1 MISLQ
6 ESEGRNR
13 FPKSFIDCNAYLC
26 LKTWLGIDLFA
37 NPEALL
43 LLLLI
48 PAYLFWYWRYY
59 RRQRLV
65 IRLSYDPVKLKP
77 PKIDLSFLRQ
87 VPRLLQVGAL
97 ALLIVAIARPQ
108 TADEVTQRKAE
119 GIDIVLAL
127 DVSGSMEA
135 DDFVPNRLEVAK
147 FNARSFVEGRSSDQ
161 IGLVLFAAEALSYA
175 PLSLDH
181 AFLMQMIDEVSFGM
195 LPRQGTAIG
204 SAIATA
210 LNRLSSGTNPSQVIV
225 LLTDGA
231 NNRGEIDPIS
241 AAQLAASR
249 DIRIYCIGIGRELY
263 QMDSTARLTESD
275 LDEETLQRMADLT
288 KGKFFRATDPHR
300 LEAIFTEIS
309 RLETGQIEDLS
320 YRVVKDRY
328 PIFVKIAILMLGLS
342 FLLMLTFIYN
352 PLEQ

>member
-1 MISLQ
+1 LVISLQ

-87 VPRLLQVGAL
+87 VPRLLRVGAL

-175 PLSLDH
+175 PLS
-181 AFLMQMIDEVSFGM
+181 Q
-195 LPRQGTAIG
+195 
-204 SAIATA
+204 
-210 LNRLSSGTNPSQVIV
+210 
-225 LLTDGA
+225 
-231 NNRGEIDPIS
+231 
-241 AAQLAASR
+241 
-249 DIRIYCIGIGRELY
+249 IGRASCRE
-263 QMDSTARLTESD
+263 
-275 LDEETLQRMADLT
+275 
-288 KGKFFRATDPHR
+288 
-300 LEAIFTEIS
+300 
-309 RLETGQIEDLS
+309 
-320 YRVVKDRY
+320 RV
-328 PIFVKIAILMLGLS
+328 
-342 FLLMLTFIYN
+342 
-352 PLEQ
+352 